1 MIKFFK
7 NIFFLSIFTTS
18 VYSFNPNIN
27 ESIVKI
33 YTVSKIPSY
42 TTPWNSTIRR
52 SHGSGSIIAGN
63 RILTNAHVVAN
74 ETFIEI
80 KRHGDTKKYE
90 AEVEFIS
97 HQADLALL
105 KLKDET
111 FFEGTHSIE
120 FNGLPKFE
128 EEVAV
133 YGFPVGG
140 DSLSVSRGIVSR
152 IEHKKYEHSGEI
164 YLSIQIDAAINPG
177 SSGGPA
183 ISDGKMVGVVMQQ
196 LTRSQSI
203 GYVVPMEI
211 VRHFLEDI
219 ADGEYDG
226 FSHLGITTQTMENEA
241 LRDLYNMDNNT
252 TGILIIDISEKSNV
266 NKKLKVHDILLSV
279 DGHDIKNDAT
289 VSYTKNKFT
298 SYKYY
303 IDQKQIGDS
312 VKLGVLRN
320 GKKLEID
327 VVLNNRADDN
337 LLVNTIAHDKTP
349 RYLVYGGYVFSPLTR
364 NLLVKNRSTLLRLR
378 EAAME
383 WARDEK
389 EEAVILLKVLASP
402 ANRGDHNYSLWM
414 VDKVDSKEFKD
425 FAEFIQIIRDF
436 QGKYLVIEN
445 REGVKI
451 AIDREK
457 AKELEQVILD
467 RYDIKNSI
475 RW

>member
-1 MIKFFK
+1 MTKLFK
-7 NIFFLSIFTTS
+7 NIFFLLLFSTS
-18 VYSFNPNIN
+18 LYSSSPNIK

-152 IEHKKYEHSGEI
+152 IEHKTYEHSGEI

-266 NKKLKVHDILLSV
+266 NKKL
-279 DGHDIKNDAT
+279 
-289 VSYTKNKFT
+289 
-298 SYKYY
+298 
-303 IDQKQIGDS
+303 
-312 VKLGVLRN
+312 
-320 GKKLEID
+320 
-327 VVLNNRADDN
+327 
-337 LLVNTIAHDKTP
+337 
-349 RYLVYGGYVFSPLTR
+349 
-364 NLLVKNRSTLLRLR
+364 
-378 EAAME
+378 
-383 WARDEK
+383 
-389 EEAVILLKVLASP
+389 
-402 ANRGDHNYSLWM
+402 
-414 VDKVDSKEFKD
+414 
-425 FAEFIQIIRDF
+425 
-436 QGKYLVIEN
+436 
-445 REGVKI
+445 
-451 AIDREK
+451 
-457 AKELEQVILD
+457 
-467 RYDIKNSI
+467 
-475 RW
+475 

>member
-1 MIKFFK
+1 MKL
-7 NIFFLSIFTTS
+7 LSIIPLFFITIFPLGASTLN
-18 VYSFNPNIN
+18 VK

-52 SHGSGSIIAGN
+52 SHGSGSIIRGN

-105 KLKDET
+105 KLKDES
-111 FFEGTHSIE
+111 FFDATKAIE

-128 EEVAV
+128 DEVAV

-152 IEHKKYEHSGEI
+152 IEHKRYAHSREI
-164 YLSIQIDAAINPG
+164 YLSIQVDAAINPG

-183 ISDGKMVGVVMQQ
+183 ISDGKIVGVVMQQ

-203 GYVVPMEI
+203 GYMVPMEI
-211 VRHFLEDI
+211 VNHFLEDV
-219 ADGEYDG
+219 ADGKYDG
-226 FSHLGITTQTMENEA
+226 FSHLGISTQTMENDA
-241 LRDLYNMDNNT
+241 LRDVYNMNANVS
-252 TGILIIDISEKSNV
+252 GVLVIDISQKSNV
-266 NKKLKVHDILLSV
+266 YKKLKEHDILLAL
-279 DGHDIKNDAT
+279 DGHDINNDGT
-289 VSYTKNKFT
+289 VEYVKNKFT
-298 SYKYY
+298 AFKYY

-312 VKLGVLRN
+312 ICLEIFRD

-327 VVLNNRADDN
+327 VILNNIADDN
-337 LLVNTIAHDKTP
+337 LLVNTISHDNTP
-349 RYLVYGGYVFSPLTR
+349 KYLVYGGYVFSPLTR
-364 NLLVKNRSTLLRLR
+364 NLLVKNRATLLELR
-378 EAAME
+378 KAAAE
-383 WARDEK
+383 WATDER
-389 EEAVILLKVLASP
+389 EEAVILLKVLATP

-414 VDKVDSKEFKD
+414 VDKVDFKTFKN
-425 FAEFIQIIRDF
+425 FAEFIQIIRNF
-436 QGKYLVIEN
+436 KGKYLIIQN
-445 REGVKI
+445 ADGVKI
-451 AIDREK
+451 AIDRNK
-457 AKELEQVILD
+457 AKELEKMILN

>member
-1 MIKFFK
+1 MKP
-7 NIFFLSIFTTS
+7 FLLIALVMSLFYPLSAS
-18 VYSFNPNIN
+18 VVNVK

-52 SHGSGSIIAGN
+52 SHGSGTIIEGN

-105 KLKDET
+105 KLKDES
-111 FFEGTHSIE
+111 FFEGTQAIG
-120 FNGLPKFE
+120 FNGLPQFE

-152 IEHKKYEHSGEI
+152 IEHKGYAHSREI
-164 YLSIQIDAAINPG
+164 YLSIQVDAAINPG

-183 ISDGKMVGVVMQQ
+183 ISNGKIVGVVMQQ

-203 GYVVPMEI
+203 GYIVPVEI
-211 VRHFLEDI
+211 VKHFLD
-219 ADGEYDG
+219 DVKYGKYDG
-226 FSHLGITTQTMENEA
+226 FSHLGITTQTMENLA
-241 LRDLYNMDNNT
+241 LRDVYNMDTNI
-252 TGILIIDISEKSNV
+252 TGILVIDISEKSNV
-266 NKKLKVHDILLSV
+266 YKKLKEHDILLSI
-279 DGHDIKNDAT
+279 DGHDINNDAT
-289 VSYTKNKFT
+289 VEYVQNKFT
-298 SYKYY
+298 SFKYY

-312 VKLGVLRN
+312 VKIEVLRE
-320 GKKLEID
+320 GKRLKID
-327 VVLNNRADDN
+327 VILNKVADDN
-337 LLVNTIAHDKTP
+337 VLVNTLAHGKTP

-364 NLLVKNRSTLLRLR
+364 NLFINNRSTLLRLR
-378 EAAME
+378 EAAGE
-383 WARDEK
+383 WATEER

-414 VDKVDSKEFKD
+414 VDKVDSQKFKN

-436 QGKYLVIEN
+436 NGKYLIIEN

-451 AIDREK
+451 AIDRKK
-457 AKELEQVILD
+457 AKELEQVILN

>member
-1 MIKFFK
+1 M
-7 NIFFLSIFTTS
+7 
-18 VYSFNPNIN
+18 
-27 ESIVKI
+27 
-33 YTVSKIPSY
+33 
-42 TTPWNSTIRR
+42 
-52 SHGSGSIIAGN
+52 
-63 RILTNAHVVAN
+63 
-74 ETFIEI
+74 
-80 KRHGDTKKYE
+80 
-90 AEVEFIS
+90 
-97 HQADLALL
+97 
-105 KLKDET
+105 
-111 FFEGTHSIE
+111 
-120 FNGLPKFE
+120 
-128 EEVAV
+128 

-266 NKKLKVHDILLSV
+266 YKKLKVHDILLSV

-312 VKLGVLRN
+312 VKLEVLR
-320 GKKLEID
+320 GGEKLEID

-364 NLLVKNRSTLLRLR
+364 NLLVKNRSALLRLR

-383 WARDEK
+383 WATQEK

-414 VDKVDSKEFKD
+414 VDKVDSKEFKN

-445 REGVKI
+445 RDGVKI

-467 RYDIKNSI
+467 RYDIKNSV

>member
-1 MIKFFK
+1 MKL
-7 NIFFLSIFTTS
+7 LSIITLLFS
-18 VYSFNPNIN
+18 SFFSLYASDIN
-27 ESIVKI
+27 VKESIVKI

-80 KRHGDTKKYE
+80 KRHGCTKKYE
-90 AEVEFIS
+90 AEIEFIS
-97 HQADLALL
+97 HQSDLALL
-105 KLKDET
+105 KLKDES
-111 FFEGTHSIE
+111 FFNGTKAIE

-128 EEVAV
+128 EDVAV

-152 IEHKKYEHSGEI
+152 IEHKRYAHSREI
-164 YLSIQIDAAINPG
+164 YLSIQVDAAINPG

-183 ISDGKMVGVVMQQ
+183 IHDGKIVGVVMQQ
-196 LTRSQSI
+196 LTKSQSI
-203 GYVVPMEI
+203 GYIVPVEI
-211 VRHFLEDI
+211 VQHFLDDVK
-219 ADGEYDG
+219 DGKYDG

-241 LRDLYNMDNNT
+241 LRDVYKMENNV
-252 TGILIIDISEKSNV
+252 TGVLVIDISQKSNV
-266 NKKLKVHDILLSV
+266 YQKLKEHDILLCL
-279 DGHDIKNDAT
+279 DGHNINNDGTVAYIKNK
-289 VSYTKNKFT
+289 YT

-303 IDQKQIGDS
+303 IDQKQIGDK
-312 VKLGVLRN
+312 VKLGVLRD
-320 GKKLEID
+320 GKRLEID
-327 VVLNNRADDN
+327 VVLNNIADDN
-337 LLVNTIAHDKTP
+337 LLVNTLSHDNTP

-364 NLLVKNRSTLLRLR
+364 NLLINNRAPLLRLR
-378 EAAME
+378 EAARE
-383 WARDEK
+383 WATDEK

-414 VDKVDSKEFKD
+414 VDKVDSKNFKN
-425 FAEFIQIIRDF
+425 FAKFIQIIRDF
-436 QGKYLVIEN
+436 KGKYLIIEN
-445 REGVKI
+445 RDGVKI

-457 AKELEQVILD
+457 AKELEQVILN

>member
-1 MIKFFK
+1 MKFLL
-7 NIFFLSIFTTS
+7 IFLFLFIPIFPIQASTTN
-18 VYSFNPNIN
+18 VK

-52 SHGSGSIIAGN
+52 SHGSGSIIKGN

-105 KLKDET
+105 KLKDES
-111 FFEGTHSIE
+111 FFDGTKAIE

-128 EEVAV
+128 DEVAV

-152 IEHKKYEHSGEI
+152 IEHKRYAHSREI
-164 YLSIQIDAAINPG
+164 YLCIQVDAAINPG

-183 ISDGKMVGVVMQQ
+183 ISDGRIVGVVMQQ
-196 LTRSQSI
+196 LTSSQSI
-203 GYVVPMEI
+203 GYLVPMEI
-211 VRHFLEDI
+211 VHHFLKDVED
-219 ADGEYDG
+219 GKYDG
-226 FSHLGITTQTMENEA
+226 FSHLGISTQTMENDA
-241 LRDLYNMDNNT
+241 LRDVYSMDSNAS
-252 TGILIIDISEKSNV
+252 GVLVIDISQKSNV
-266 NKKLKVHDILLSV
+266 YKKLKEHDILLHI
-279 DGHDIKNDAT
+279 DGHNINNDAT
-289 VSYTKNKFT
+289 VEYVKNKFT
-298 SYKYY
+298 AFKYY

-312 VKLGVLRN
+312 VRLGILRD
-320 GKKLEID
+320 GKRLEID
-327 VVLNNRADDN
+327 VILNNIADDN
-337 LLVNTIAHDKTP
+337 LLVNTISHDKTP
-349 RYLVYGGYVFSPLTR
+349 KYLIYGGYVFSPLTR
-364 NLLVKNRSTLLRLR
+364 NLLVKNPSTLLELR
-378 EAAME
+378 TAATQ
-383 WARDEK
+383 WATDEE
-389 EEAVILLKVLASP
+389 EEAVILLKVLATP
-402 ANRGDHNYSLWM
+402 ANRGDHNYSLWL
-414 VDKVDSKEFKD
+414 VDKVDDKTFKN

-436 QGKYLVIEN
+436 KGKYLIIQN
-445 REGVKI
+445 TDDVKI
-451 AIDREK
+451 AIDRKK
-457 AKELEQVILD
+457 AKELEQTILN